1 MEEPAEKK
9 EEVKESP
16 KKQIDITEKVRG
28 NPWILA
34 TFVCGAL
41 AMILLIVT
49 LSGGITGNAISSDDA
64 AKKLLS
70 FYEENG
76 ATNLTLNSVKEVSG
90 LYQVNLD
97 YKGEIY
103 PFYMT
108 KDGKNLI
115 TGESLIPLEPLSSSS
130 ETEQE
135 EVPKTDKPKVELY
148 VFTYC
153 PYGTQMEK
161 AMIPAIKLFGDK
173 IDFKIRQIGAMHGEY
188 EEIEAKR
195 QLCIEKE
202 YPDKFL
208 NYVLKFAEDKSCI
221 ISESNPSYNGD
232 EKCLATK
239 INNLFSNLGIDAS
252 KINSCMDSDGDKL
265 YDAEVAN
272 ANANDVSG
280 SPTLIINGVE
290 VSSGRSPEAVKGV
303 ICNAFNTVPTECGM
317 TLGTEQ
323 AAAGFG
329 SGTSSSSS
337 TASC

>member
-1 MEEPAEKK
+1 MEEPEEKK
-9 EEVKESP
+9 EEIKEEVKATSN
-16 KKQIDITEKVRG
+16 KHSDITEKVRG

-41 AMILLIVT
+41 AMILLILT

-76 ATNLTLNSVKEVSG
+76 ATNLTLDSVKEVSG

-97 YKGEIY
+97 YKGEVY

-115 TGESLIPLEPLSSSS
+115 TGESLIPLEPTSSS
-130 ETEQE
+130 ETQQQ

-153 PYGTQMEK
+153 PYGLQMEK
-161 AMIPAIKLFGDK
+161 AMIPAVKILGDK

-195 QLCIEKE
+195 QLCVEKE

-208 NYVLKFAEDKSCI
+208 QYVMAFAEDTEIGSC
-221 ISESNPSYNGD
+221 SGD
-232 EKCLATK
+232 AACLVSKLNALYAK
-239 INNLFSNLGIDAS
+239 LGIDAA
-252 KINSCMDSDGDKL
+252 KINSCMTSDGDKL

-290 VSSGRSPEAVKGV
+290 VSSGRSPEAVKGA

-317 TLGTEQ
+317 TLDTEQ
-323 AAAGFG
+323 ASPGFG

-337 TASC
+337 STASC